1 MRNRRP
7 WGYDDWEKLQRPIL
21 KAMLHEEF
29 DISYFH
35 SLDNHTMKI
44 MLQSLYAAIHRCS
57 VRYALLLLGAMLSP
71 Y

>member
-1 MRNRRP
+1 MKTEE
-7 WGYDDWEKLQRPIL
+7 WEAEDHEVKMIEKNY

-29 DISYFH
+29 VISYFH

-44 MLQSLYAAIHRCS
+44 MLQSLYATIHRCN
-57 VRYALLLLGAMLSP
+57 VRYALLLLGVMLVP

>member
-1 MRNRRP
+1 MI
-7 WGYDDWEKLQRPIL
+7 EKNY

-29 DISYFH
+29 VISYFH

-44 MLQSLYAAIHRCS
+44 MLQSLYATIHRCN
-57 VRYALLLLGAMLSP
+57 VRYALLLLGVMLTP